1 MRPFKLPQE
10 LPATYP
16 KFWETIKSW
25 LPVYIAPKLDGI
37 RAISADQVYSKTM
50 KPIPSSQ
57 VQDSFSNLE
66 FLDGE
71 LIVGDETDEE
81 VCRRT
86 MSHTQ
91 SFNKP
96 SDQLKFRVFDIADP
110 DTINLPFFER
120 YDNATSI
127 VATSTLTGLSI
138 VPHKLVYTM
147 EELHEE
153 AQRHLEEGYE
163 GSVIRHPEGVYKY
176 GRATMLER
184 NAAKLKNLITE
195 EGTVIGFEERKK
207 NLNEAYINEEGF
219 QKRSTHQENMVGAGM
234 VGKFIVDFKGLELR
248 IGGGKFTHDE
258 LLEIWLNQSE
268 FIGKKLQFTY
278 FGYGVKDMPR
288 QPKAK
293 MFRPEW
299 DI

>member
-1 MRPFKLPQE
+1 MNLQETLVRPFKLPQE

-37 RAISADQVYSKTM
+37 RGISADMVYSKTM
-50 KPIPSSQ
+50 KPIPSIQ
-57 VQDSFSNLE
+57 VE
-66 FLDGE
+66 
-71 LIVGDETDEE
+71 
-81 VCRRT
+81 
-86 MSHTQ
+86 
-91 SFNKP
+91 KP
-96 SDQLKFRVFDIADP
+96 SDDFKFRVFDVADP
-110 DTINLPFFER
+110 DTIHLPFFQR
-120 YDNATSI
+120 YETAKILTLHCPETS
-127 VATSTLTGLSI
+127 VSL
-138 VPHKLVYTM
+138 VEHKLVYTM

-153 AQRHLEEGYE
+153 AQKHLEAGYE

-176 GRATMLER
+176 GRATMLES

-195 EGTVIGFEERKK
+195 EGTVIGFEERQK
-207 NLNEAYINEEGF
+207 NLNESYINEEGF

-234 VGKFIVDFKGLELR
+234 VGKFIVDFKGLELK
-248 IGGGKFTHDE
+248 IGGGKFTHNE
-258 LLEIWLNQSE
+258 LIDIWLNPTKYL
-268 FIGKKLQFTY
+268 GKKLQFTY